1 MFILMPLKQSK
12 DFYQRHNHLRYAE
25 LLVHELIMSK
35 RITRFY
41 TVLQH
46 TTNRKSHAGSLSV

>member
-1 MFILMPLKQSK
+1 MPLKQSK

-35 RITRFY
+35 IIQGFTLFY
-41 TVLQH
+41 NTQLIG
-46 TTNRKSHAGSLSV
+46 NRMLGPYL